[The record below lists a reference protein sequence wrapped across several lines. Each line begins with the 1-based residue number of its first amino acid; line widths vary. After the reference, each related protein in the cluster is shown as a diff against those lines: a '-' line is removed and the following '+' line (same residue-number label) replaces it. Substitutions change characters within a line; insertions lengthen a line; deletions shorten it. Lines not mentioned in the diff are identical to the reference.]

1 MSRWYTPSL
10 SLASKCR
17 LGFAASVLVIIAA
30 ALVLPYRW
38 MDKLVEQG
46 KIELAQSEAQ
56 HVLARHFKS
65 LKDPDIGSEVP
76 PLALEGGTRGS
87 ILTARWRYRESE
99 TSGDP
104 GGGVYIITPS
114 QTASGDHTAGSE
126 GLQARSFT
134 EWIRLPAGLNKSS
147 TLPQPVEQGQSPAVD
162 EPSRVSEGQEVP
174 DQATEPLAS
183 SVQTLPSDPFVVQ
196 AIEKFLQPDGPKEVF
211 QLQQPVRYVR
221 SVWGDRN
228 CLTSGC
234 HSSSES
240 KLIEPGSTEEDRPP
254 VFTEGQLIGLISV
267 TLPSGQIGTTLLF
280 NRFFIILGGFL
291 ASLCAI
297 ITFYLITQRV
307 ILEPVRT
314 LREAADKVTLSAD
327 EHLQHASQ
335 QEEDSWQQ
343 AIEITNG
350 IRTGDEFERLA
361 EAFHQML
368 SRMKFAQDKLR
379 QANRALD
386 SKLGE
391 LEAKNLALYE
401 SNKLKSEFLANVSHE
416 LRTPLNAI
424 IGFAEVLKEQIDPG
438 KERKKTRYVNHV
450 LDSGKMLLGI
460 INNLLNLARIE
471 SGKME
476 VRWEK
481 CSIREI
487 AEILVDFTRP
497 LAQKKQLNINLS
509 IDEGIGLVE
518 TDPGKVQQIL
528 FNLLSNAIKFTPRR
542 GRIDLKAHRIDE
554 RRFQLVVADTGEGI
568 RPEDREKIFEKFQ
581 QLDGSVTR
589 QHSGA
594 GLGLAIVKDLVQL
607 LRGRISV
614 GSQNEK
620 GAVFTVELPTR
631 KEYAV
636 MQPVSYQEA

>member
-1 MSRWYTPSL
+1 MARWYKPSF

-17 LGFAASVLVIIAA
+17 LGFAAAVLVIIAA

-56 HVLARHFKS
+56 HVLARHFRS
-65 LKDPDIGSEVP
+65 LKDPDTGSEVP
-76 PLALEGGTRGS
+76 PLALEGGTTGS

-104 GGGVYIITPS
+104 GRGVYVITPS
-114 QTASGDHTAGSE
+114 QTASGDNTAGSE
-126 GLQARSFT
+126 ALQARSFT
-134 EWIRLPAGLNKSS
+134 EWIRLPAGLNRSA
-147 TLPQPVEQGQSPAVD
+147 TLPEPLEKGPRPAVD
-162 EPSRVSEGQEVP
+162 ETSPGSAVP
-174 DQATEPLAS
+174 DDPGQTTEPFAS
-183 SVQTLPSDPFVVQ
+183 SVQSLSRDPFVYQ
-196 AIEKFLQPDGPKEVF
+196 AIEKFLQPDGPREIF

-234 HSSSES
+234 HSPSES
-240 KLIEPGSTEEDRPP
+240 KLIEPGSTEEEKPP

-314 LREAADKVTLSAD
+314 LRAAADKVTLSSD
-327 EHLQHASQ
+327 EQPQRASQ
-335 QEEDSWQQ
+335 QEDSWQQ
-343 AIEITNG
+343 AIEITST

-368 SRMKFAQDKLR
+368 SRMKFSQDKLR

-424 IGFAEVLKEQIDPG
+424 IGFAEILKEQIDPG

-450 LDSGKMLLGI
+450 LESGKMLLGI

-497 LAQKKQLNINLS
+497 LAQEKQLNVNLS

-614 GSQNEK
+614 GSQNDK

-636 MQPVSYQEA
+636 MQPISYQEV